1 METPWTSF
9 LAEPAFVLSLLVGAF
24 NTSVYVFVRGKLGWH
39 LPLVLVGAVLGAL
52 AGQAVGA
59 RVGDV
64 LRIGDYCLVWASALS
79 WLGIGIGVVTSSI
92 VTRHPEPD
100 GGDAAGRIR
109 PREG

>member
-1 METPWTSF
+1 MDLPLVWF
-9 LAEPAFVLSLLVGAF
+9 LQEPAFVLSMLVGAF
-24 NTSVYVFVRGKLGWH
+24 NTCVYVFVRGKLGWH
-39 LPLVLVGAVLGAL
+39 LPLVLVGGILGAL

-92 VTRHPEPD
+92 VGRHPEPD
-100 GGDAAGRIR
+100 AADVAGRIR
-109 PREG
+109 PRE